1 MLTSFSQ
8 ATGRT
13 YRIALL
19 VLTVAALPSACSDS
33 NNSGSVLDCPDL
45 VGEWPSSTYNAFRVT
60 SDGESTKQP
69 DALMTLEITEQDG
82 CGFRAVNRWSNG
94 EFGSAEYVAG
104 LIHQGDDS
112 VTIVELPNENED
124 VTTGLAVGKLR
135 GDHMDWSYVGTR
147 NDGRDAVALRTVLS
161 RETLVDSAV
170 CPDIS
175 GEWRSSE
182 YQALRRDASGAETV
196 LEGLSMVLE
205 VEEQVGCA
213 FRGYNVWSNGEIGG
227 REIVAGVIH
236 EDAEFVSIVELGP
249 HPIDGSSAE
258 IRARLVDGEMEWAY
272 TGLSSQ
278 GDHGF
283 VFRSKLSRSGDVQM
297 ADVCPDMLGNW
308 ESGRYDAFTV
318 DGRGDASTIENL
330 VMTLRVDS
338 QQGCLFGGVNEWSN
352 GDIGGSEPVLGVLY
366 ADGTKSSVVEI
377 GLPPYGGSAG
387 LVTGIAL
394 GENQIRWEYAGLAA
408 DGSKATVFGA
418 TIRR

>member
-1 MLTSFSQ
+1 MLMSSFKLIGRTCRIAFLV
-8 ATGRT
+8 ATGA
-13 YRIALL
+13 ALL
-19 VLTVAALPSACSDS
+19 SACSDS
-33 NNSGSVLDCPDL
+33 NNSGSVPGCPDL
-45 VGEWPSSTYNAFRVT
+45 VGVWSSSTYNVFRVT
-60 SDGESTKQP
+60 SDGESRKLP

-94 EFGSAEYVAG
+94 EYGSAEYVAG
-104 LIHQGDDS
+104 LIHQGDDG
-112 VTIVELPNENED
+112 VTFVELPKSPGD
-124 VTTGLAVGKLR
+124 VTTGRVVGKLR
-135 GDHMDWSYVGTR
+135 GDHMDWAYVGTR
-147 NDGRDAVALRTVLS
+147 DDDRVTTVFRTVLS
-161 RETLVDSAV
+161 RETLVDSTV

-205 VEEQVGCA
+205 VEEQVGCT

-236 EDAEFVSIVELGP
+236 EDAEFVSIVELDP
-249 HPIDGSSAE
+249 HPIDGTNAE

-272 TGLSSQ
+272 TGLASQ
-278 GDHGF
+278 GDYGI

-308 ESGRYDAFTV
+308 QSGRYDAFTV
-318 DGRGDASTIENL
+318 DTQGDASAIENL

-352 GDIGGSEPVLGVLY
+352 GDIGGSEPVLGLLY
-366 ADGTKSSVVEI
+366 AGGTKSSEVEI

-394 GENQIRWEYAGLAA
+394 GENQIRWEYTGLAA
-408 DGSKATVFGA
+408 DGSKAIVFGA